1 MQGMVF
7 PPKKSHSGDKPL
19 PSKGTWEEFKE
30 NIWEDSI
37 SALQDWHLEG
47 RSKVREGAER
57 GTGLIPEVI

>member
-7 PPKKSHSGDKPL
+7 PPRKSHSGDKPL

-37 SALQDWHLEG
+37 SALQDWPLEG